1 MSRIA
6 KNSINISDNV
16 TCKYENGNFYA
27 KGKLGEMTL
36 SVNDLFK
43 IEIKDKEI
51 FVLPKNDKD
60 MLNPNWGTTRS
71 LVYNVVQGVD
81 VGSVSYTHLT
91 LPTKRIV

>member
-36 SVNDLFK
+36 SVDDLFK
-43 IEIKDKEI
+43 VEIKDKEI
-51 FVLPKNDKD
+51 VLNSMRLKWNLKIDEFKK
-60 MLNPNWGTTRS
+60 LTRNLS
-71 LVYNVVQGVD
+71 FN
-81 VGSVSYTHLT
+81 
-91 LPTKRIV
+91 

>member
-36 SVNDLFK
+36 SVDDLFK
-43 IEIKDKEI
+43 VEIKDREI
-51 FVLPKNDKD
+51 KKKQDKKTSNIVFKNSSIIFKS
-60 MLNPNWGTTRS
+60 MKCFGNII
-71 LVYNVVQGVD
+71 VQ
-81 VGSVSYTHLT
+81 
-91 LPTKRIV
+91 

>member
-43 IEIKDKEI
+43 CANLSKNTKVCFLDDVYHPLMDNDDIYYINVICKCIIK
-51 FVLPKNDKD
+51 
-60 MLNPNWGTTRS
+60 
-71 LVYNVVQGVD
+71 
-81 VGSVSYTHLT
+81 
-91 LPTKRIV
+91 